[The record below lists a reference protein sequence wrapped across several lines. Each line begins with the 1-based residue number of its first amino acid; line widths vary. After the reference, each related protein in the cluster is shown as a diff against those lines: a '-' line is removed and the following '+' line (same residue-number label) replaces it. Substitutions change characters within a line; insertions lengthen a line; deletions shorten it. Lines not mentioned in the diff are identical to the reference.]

1 MILKKYFYF
10 ALLVLASLWVMPAC
24 SEDNDIPSQEVP
36 EEPESPEDPGDNGG
50 EHVPNPAGD
59 DFYMFV
65 NGEWHESLTNKE
77 ETQGYGA
84 DYQEMLSEKTEESF
98 EYMEEYQMVLQSLQ
112 LKDAGAEKA
121 NIEKVEE
128 IINEITGDIETKQDA
143 YIAIG
148 KCIRMGLLDDKFKL
162 YVAYSDQKIHYT
174 FS

>member
-65 NGEWHESLTNKE
+65 NGEWHESLTDLS
-77 ETQGYGA
+77 TPQGY
-84 DYQEMLSEKTEESF
+84 DYDIAHLLAVKTGEC
-98 EYMEEYQMVLQSLQ
+98 Y
-112 LKDAGAEKA
+112 K
-121 NIEKVEE
+121 
-128 IINEITGDIETKQDA
+128 T
-143 YIAIG
+143 
-148 KCIRMGLLDDKFKL
+148 LDRKS
-162 YVAYSDQKIHYT
+162 VV
-174 FS
+174 

>member
-84 DYQEMLSEKTEESF
+84 DYQEMLSE
-98 EYMEEYQMVLQSLQ
+98 
-112 LKDAGAEKA
+112 
-121 NIEKVEE
+121 
-128 IINEITGDIETKQDA
+128 
-143 YIAIG
+143 
-148 KCIRMGLLDDKFKL
+148 
-162 YVAYSDQKIHYT
+162 
-174 FS
+174 